1 MKKVVYMKKKVKIVL
16 IVLVVIVVAI
26 VGFLLVDV
34 LLRKYSAKVSKSNLE
49 EQYDSNDTVIIIP
62 KPLSQEEKKKMEEI
76 DKKLE
81 AAKQASK
88 EEWEQMSF
96 DKVSMSIKE
105 GSVTKDGATLMITNN
120 NELSLRTWRYL

>member
-1 MKKVVYMKKKVKIVL
+1 MKKKVKIVL

-49 EQYDSNDTVIIIP
+49 EQYDSNDTVIITP

-81 AAKQASK
+81 AARQASK

-96 DKVSMSIKE
+96 EKVSMSIKE
-105 GSVTKDGATLMITNN
+105 GSVTKDGATLIITNN

>member
-1 MKKVVYMKKKVKIVL
+1 MKKKVKIVL

-88 EEWEQMSF
+88 EEWEQMRF

-105 GSVTKDGATLMITNN
+105 GSITKDGATLIITNN

>member
-1 MKKVVYMKKKVKIVL
+1 MKKKVKIVL

-26 VGFLLVDV
+26 LGFLLVDV

-105 GSVTKDGATLMITNN
+105 GSITKDGATLIITNN

>member
-1 MKKVVYMKKKVKIVL
+1 MKKKVKIVL

-105 GSVTKDGATLMITNN
+105 GSITKDGATLIITNN

>member
-1 MKKVVYMKKKVKIVL
+1 MKKKVKIVL

-105 GSVTKDGATLMITNN
+105 GSVTKDGATLIITNN

>member
-1 MKKVVYMKKKVKIVL
+1 MKKKVKIVL

-49 EQYDSNDTVIIIP
+49 EQYDSNDTVIITP
-62 KPLSQEEKKKMEEI
+62 KPLSQEEKEKMEEI

-81 AAKQASK
+81 AARQVSK

-105 GSVTKDGATLMITNN
+105 GSVTKDGATLIITNN

>member
-1 MKKVVYMKKKVKIVL
+1 
-16 IVLVVIVVAI
+16 
-26 VGFLLVDV
+26 
-34 LLRKYSAKVSKSNLE
+34 
-49 EQYDSNDTVIIIP
+49 
-62 KPLSQEEKKKMEEI
+62 MEEI

-105 GSVTKDGATLMITNN
+105 GSITKDGATLIITNN

>member
-1 MKKVVYMKKKVKIVL
+1 MKKKVKIVL

>member
-1 MKKVVYMKKKVKIVL
+1 MKKKVKIVL

-105 GSVTKDGATLMITNN
+105 GSITKDGATLMITNN

>member
-1 MKKVVYMKKKVKIVL
+1 MKKKVKIVL

-49 EQYDSNDTVIIIP
+49 EQYDSNDTVIITP

-81 AAKQASK
+81 AARQASK

-105 GSVTKDGATLMITNN
+105 GSVTKDGATLIITNN